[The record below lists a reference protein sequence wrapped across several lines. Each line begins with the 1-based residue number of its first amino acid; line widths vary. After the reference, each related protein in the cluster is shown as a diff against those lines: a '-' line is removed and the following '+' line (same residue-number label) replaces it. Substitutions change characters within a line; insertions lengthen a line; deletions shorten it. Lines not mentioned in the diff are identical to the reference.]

1 MQHDLRPVQFEPCG
15 HVIVCTECSTRMKK
29 CLECKVTIDKKR
41 TLKAPR
47 PESSVTST
55 SSQCSEAAAGGNKQ
69 DDEVISLRT
78 LKLHDLEAKVQDFEL
93 AYLCSICME
102 RRKNV
107 AFLCGHG
114 TCTSCVET
122 LKSCH
127 MCRGP
132 ISHKINLY

>member
-1 MQHDLRPVQFEPCG
+1 MKDNLLPVQFEPCG
-15 HVIVCTECSTRMKK
+15 HIIVCTECSPRMKR
-29 CLECKVTIDKKR
+29 CIECKAKIEKKKP
-41 TLKAPR
+41 LR
-47 PESSVTST
+47 PETNST
-55 SSQCSEAAAGGNKQ
+55 PSENSESEGNQ